1 MKKTPIF
8 FKIWF
13 GFAASL
19 AVGALVLLSYTAYI
33 FVTDPNADEKAKNIG
48 RFVGELKEG
57 YDTGLSNESKAAIE
71 ESVEKPLE
79 ENPE

>member
-19 AVGALVLLSYTAYI
+19 AVGSLLLIAYSAYI
-33 FVTDPNADEKAKNIG
+33 FVTDPNASARNIG
-48 RFVGELKEG
+48 RFVGEIKEG
-57 YDTGLSNESKAAIE
+57 YDSGLSNESKTAIE

>member
-13 GFAASL
+13 GFAATL
-19 AVGALVLLSYTAYI
+19 VVGALVLLSYTAYI
-33 FVTDPNADEKAKNIG
+33 FVTDPNAGEKAKNIG
-48 RFVGELKEG
+48 RFVGEIQAG
-57 YDTGLSNESKAAIE
+57 YDTGLSNDSKAAIE
-71 ESVEKPLE
+71 DSVNEPLE